1 VTNYSSDGESIPR
14 FRPAPM
20 TPDEIRNRRWRLR
33 LIAYVDGVLLFV
45 LMLTFSPEWFLMII
59 IWLIANFAVLTWDYR
74 NNIKNRRMNVVGWA
88 EEDSI
93 LINMDIYR
101 QLMAALRWDVV
112 GCAVFLVAGFF
123 NPWGFAMAVF
133 MGLSGIGVY
142 LVAKRYR

>member
-1 VTNYSSDGESIPR
+1 MTNYSHEGESMPR
-14 FRPAPM
+14 FRSAPM
-20 TPDEIRNRRWRLR
+20 TPDEIRSRRWRYR

-45 LMLTFSPEWFLMII
+45 AMLAFSPEWFLMFI
-59 IWLIANFAVLTWDYR
+59 IWLIANFALLTWEYR

-101 QLMAALRWDVV
+101 QLMTALRWDV
-112 GCAVFLVAGFF
+112 
-123 NPWGFAMAVF
+123 MAAF
-133 MGLSGIGVY
+133 MGLSGIVVY